1 MKKTLFLI
9 ALAVAIIFASC
20 SNDDVVNNER
30 TYPVAFS
37 VSHFSSQVEP
47 LKATAWPANNYCQ
60 YVVYKED
67 GSVLLNETMDV
78 KTSEEQN
85 LKISFDLPKGN
96 YYLAVFS
103 AARTATG
110 TSIFTPDNYNT
121 DYCRGNSWIAKGP
134 DNYSIYFESIEFSV
148 NEQAVE
154 KPIVLNPMWSEIDI
168 EVLDADV
175 CILPAETKYVQ
186 AAVYPYYYGFSIKEK
201 KATRSMDPVVSG
213 AAPVLFRSVA
223 DFRADKGYFNYIA
236 ANSNNVTVKLLYLTA
251 SAGVS
256 EMIVGEKTIHTGDI
270 AGGKHITFKGSL
282 GTNTAN
288 GSFSISLYGIEN
300 GGTIPY

>member
-9 ALAVAIIFASC
+9 AAAVAIIFVSC

-67 GSVLLNETMDV
+67 GSVLLSKTINAETL
-78 KTSEEQN
+78 EEQS

-96 YYLAVFS
+96 YHLAVLS
-103 AARTATG
+103 AAKTAYDNY
-110 TSIFTPDNYNT
+110 IFAPDNYNT
-121 DYCRGNSWIAKGP
+121 DYCNGNAWIAKGY
-134 DNYSIYFESIEFSV
+134 DNYNIYFESINFSV

-154 KPIVLNPMWSEIDI
+154 TPVVLNPMWSEIDI

-201 KATRSMDPVVSG
+201 KATRSMNPVVSG
-213 AAPVLFRSVA
+213 GAPILFKSVA
-223 DFRADKGYFNYIA
+223 DFRADKGYFNYIV
-236 ANSNNVTVKLLYLTA
+236 ANSSNVTVKLLYLTA

-288 GSFSISLYGIEN
+288 GSFSISLNGIEN